1 MNAAA
6 GPAFHDD
13 GSPCHRAYGQKGQYR
28 RLRIER
34 RRLLLAYQEGA
45 KGFAVLVRPRNMK
58 LISLLQRGA
67 AHGCW
72 PFQGTRAVMAVSA
85 GDAGCREDPR
95 VVWRRLR

>member
-34 RRLLLAYQEGA
+34 RCLLLA
-45 KGFAVLVRPRNMK
+45 
-58 LISLLQRGA
+58 
-67 AHGCW
+67 
-72 PFQGTRAVMAVSA
+72 
-85 GDAGCREDPR
+85 
-95 VVWRRLR
+95 